1 MGQSQGEGVWK
12 TNPPLKGS
20 IKRQL
25 LLLSSCHSIFSLIFY
40 RRDLGKWDHNRDQV
54 LEERVVR
61 KREEGG
67 RDGERE
73 SE

>member
-1 MGQSQGEGVWK
+1 MKNQR
-12 TNPPLKGS
+12 PLKGS
-20 IKRQL
+20 TKRQRH
-25 LLLSSCHSIFSLIFY
+25 LLSSCHCIFSLIFY

-67 RDGERE
+67 RDGERK
-73 SE
+73 